1 MHSRAAPFLF
11 MINAKLKN
19 ARNPAER
26 TKRDLLVNKCWSYL
40 HDNFHKFD
48 QESKIKIAL
57 ELCKKD
63 MPQRLEHEG
72 GEDFGLTLG
81 EIIKDVC
88 TAKRGANGK
97 EEESKKV
104 P

>member
-1 MHSRAAPFLF
+1 

-26 TKRDLLVNKCWSYL
+26 SKRDLLVNKCWSYL

-48 QESKIKIAL
+48 QDNKIKISL

-63 MPQRLEHEG
+63 MPQQLQHEG

-81 EIIKDVC
+81 QIVKEVC
-88 TAKRGANGK
+88 TLAKGSHGK
-97 EEESKKV
+97 EKEVKRV